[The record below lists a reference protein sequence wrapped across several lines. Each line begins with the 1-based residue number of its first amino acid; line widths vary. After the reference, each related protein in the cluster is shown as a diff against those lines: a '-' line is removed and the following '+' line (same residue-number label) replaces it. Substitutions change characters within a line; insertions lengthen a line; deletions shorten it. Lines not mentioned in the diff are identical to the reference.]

1 MNALPLTP
9 GRIARSLA
17 GRDQGR
23 LFVVI
28 REVDED
34 FVLIADGEL
43 RGVARPKKKRRKHL
57 RATASIME
65 LPAQREPQDFE
76 IRSALCIEPVKEG

>member
-1 MNALPLTP
+1 MSALPLTP
-9 GRIARSLA
+9 GRIVRSLA

-34 FVLIADGEL
+34 FVLIADGDL
-43 RGVARPKKKRRKHL
+43 RSMAKPKKKRRKHL
-57 RATASIME
+57 RATASAME

-76 IRSALCIEPVKEG
+76 IRSALCTEPVKEG